1 MKWKNIHGTGDNQAS
16 KSWLEIWK
24 ERTGHK
30 STPLCGRKGCGN
42 VATLGGHVKKVDSS
56 DNSWYLLPLCD
67 SCNKLEDP
75 FEKKES
81 ISVASAAK

>member
-1 MKWKNIHGTGDNQAS
+1 MS
-16 KSWLEIWK
+16 
-24 ERTGHK
+24 
-30 STPLCGRKGCGN
+30 GRN
-42 VATLGGHVKKVDSS
+42 ALATRGPRLADAKDAAIPHVKKVGSA

-67 SCNKLEDP
+67 SCNKLKDP